1 MEVTKPIKSYIEE
14 KIGRLDKYFENPD
27 EITANV
33 VVRVHGIDQIV
44 EVTIPMKKIILRA
57 EERNKDL
64 YSAIDLVGDKIER
77 QIRKNKTKMSKKN
90 VRSKVVE
97 INVDFDFEEK
107 EEENSSK
114 IVKRKVLEMKPMSE
128 EEAVLQMNLLDHE
141 FFVFEDDKEGNLCI
155 LYKRKDGDYGL
166 IETTK

>member
-1 MEVTKPIKSYIEE
+1 MILKFNIRGNKLEVTKPIKSYIEE

-97 INVDFDFEEK
+97 INVTS
-107 EEENSSK
+107 NSSTASYA
-114 IVKRKVLEMKPMSE
+114 KPFFKYFSII
-128 EEAVLQMNLLDHE
+128 LDSAY
-141 FFVFEDDKEGNLCI
+141 FSSRR
-155 LYKRKDGDYGL
+155 Y
-166 IETTK
+166 